1 MGMNEIIDILFL
13 GSGIYLIYT
22 AVMAKK
28 KGAIAENVMLDK
40 NTTEKNIRDK
50 AGYIDYISKRI
61 MIAGILIVLSAAVN
75 LLNDQYISSLALNW
89 VGIILILVAIIIYT
103 VAYKK
108 ARKLYMDD
116 NSKKEMP

>member
-1 MGMNEIIDILFL
+1 MGMNEVIDILFL

-22 AVMAKK
+22 AIMAKK

-89 VGIILILVAIIIYT
+89 VGIILILVAIVIYT

-108 ARKLYMDD
+108 GRKLYMDD
-116 NSKKEMP
+116 NPKKEMP